1 MKPDQRFFDKHMVVD
16 KNQIQNLLATKTALY
31 ATDILDITK
40 EDEEISYV
48 P

>member
-1 MKPDQRFFDKHMVVD
+1 MKPDQKFFDKHMVVN

-31 ATDILDITK
+31 ATDIRDITK